1 MVLTES
7 QFSLEALPYR
17 QAIRQQRER
26 RIAAG
31 DTLRRRTQ
39 TTRRRIDSGRKWIR
53 SLPQTV
59 SYANGR
65 LGDK

>member
-31 DTLRRRTQ
+31 DTFAQ
-39 TTRRRIDSGRKWIR
+39 AHADHPKGE
-53 SLPQTV
+53 
-59 SYANGR
+59 
-65 LGDK
+65 